1 MLEYIK
7 TILVKVSFDRFLF
20 EKELR
25 KSFSLL
31 VQDELAELRNWCYVQ
46 FATLHA
52 PVLNQVFAKAEIEA

>member
-7 TILVKVSFDRFLF
+7 TILVKVSFDQFLF

-25 KSFSLL
+25 KSFTLL
-31 VQDELAELRNWCYVQ
+31 VQEELNELKNWCYIQ

-52 PVLNQVFAKAEIEA
+52 PVLNQVFAKAEA